1 MIKLHDISLGFLAS
15 GRGSNVKSIIDA
27 CRQGKLQA
35 NPAVIISNNAN
46 SGIMEYARKENIP
59 CFHVSKRTHPDP
71 DKEIAD
77 LLDRHNVS
85 LVVLAGYMKK
95 IGPYLLN
102 EFKNKIIN
110 IHPSLLPKYGGK
122 GMYGMKVHE
131 AVIAASEKITGV
143 TIHLVND
150 EYDRGQILL
159 QQEVKVENNDT
170 PETLSYRVL
179 EVEHKLYITA
189 IGMIISG
196 DLVLPDD

>member
-1 MIKLHDISLGFLAS
+1 MKKNQDVNLGFLAS
-15 GRGSNVKSIIDA
+15 GRGSNVKSIIAA
-27 CRQGKLQA
+27 CRQGQLQA
-35 NPAVIISNNAN
+35 NPAVIISNNVN
-46 SGIMEYARKENIP
+46 SGVMDYARNENIP
-59 CFHVSKRTHPDP
+59 CFHISKRTHPDP
-71 DKEIAD
+71 DAEIAEQ
-77 LLDRHNVS
+77 LVRYNVS

-95 IGPYLLN
+95 VGPYLLN
-102 EFKNKIIN
+102 AFKNKIIN

-131 AVIAASEKITGV
+131 AVIAASEKVTGV

-159 QQEVKVENNDT
+159 QQEVKVDSSDT
-170 PETLSYRVL
+170 SESLANRVL

-189 IGMIISG
+189 IGKIISG